1 MCILKTKTNKQKS
14 PQKWNP
20 QVERTKICSVSRIH
34 RAPYS
39 METQLYKDKLNY
51 LMLPFAS
58 QVKKKK
64 KGYKVKYFKL
74 FSDRNLLHN

>member
-1 MCILKTKTNKQKS
+1 MCIILKTQNKQS

-20 QVERTKICSVSRIH
+20 QVERTKIHSISKLH

-58 QVKKKK
+58 RVQKKKK
-64 KGYKVKYFKL
+64 KKATE
-74 FSDRNLLHN
+74 